1 MAIKQI
7 DIYPQ
12 IYAYTKDYVDALVA
26 DPTTEPVFSG
36 DTGAWFGLKTDDKIL
51 QYTMNPC
58 LVDENAAPLTIYNVP
73 QSATQDIASIISYQN
88 IVEYFKYAL
97 IGGIAISG
105 SDTYVTIDSD
115 GVNFVFPTYSTNPVL
130 LPMRLRFFY
139 RVTYGEDNLVAMF
152 PTEINGYY
160 ETVLNATRSFQFT
173 TATAGARWGAEPEW
187 KLFTKTGEQIID
199 SATGLNTSLTS
210 DSEEFYIAV
219 NVPILGKA
227 NATSVNHYDIN
238 NFFLDNG
245 NGVVISTTNNYP
257 GGSNLSALMAT
268 EGSSWKWSKSDSGG
282 KTTYDNA
289 EHYLASARFSRTIL
303 FKVLPYQCLELITNP
318 TLSLTYLDPPAIDT
332 CATGYTTSLTIDIS
346 DLTLSSDGMVLLG
359 DSFSSPYSYVSIGN
373 PSEQLID
380 DITYSL
386 KMKKYAIRTK
396 NTSTEVID
404 SWGSLITIAG
414 DGIDM
419 SGDCDIFLPSS
430 ISAGASDT
438 GYITIGYDEISDF
451 ANKCEY
457 VLQTGKSIA
466 SGIFIFELEMS
477 YGAATKTTQLA
488 FRLGYEHCISMRTTD
503 VHEILQDSSKK
514 WSGIKNVALTI
525 DEVSD
530 SETLNKIESLN
541 SLYGLN
547 ASLNYVSP
555 VSKTITSDGIN
566 SFGSN
571 GSIGSYA
578 TMTGTTTKTVTL
590 AGNGGMSWASTH
602 YANLQTGSAYL
613 SMTLR
618 DDDGSFLAVHNPSR
632 TIDIVA
638 PPMFDITTTPD
649 GSEIDDNS
657 EAGFGD
663 SE

>member
-1 MAIKQI
+1 MAIKKI

-12 IYAYTKDYVDALVA
+12 IYAYTKAYVDELVA
-26 DPTTEPVFSG
+26 SPNAEPVFSE
-36 DTGAWFGLKTDDKIL
+36 DTGAWFGLKTDGKMF
-51 QYTMNPC
+51 QYLMNPC
-58 LVDENAAPLTIYNVP
+58 LVDENAAPLTIYDVSE
-73 QSATQDIASIISYQN
+73 SAINDITSIISYNN
-88 IVEYFKYAL
+88 IIQYFHPAL
-97 IGGIAISG
+97 ATGVAISD
-105 SDTYVTIDSD
+105 SNTYVTIDSD
-115 GVNFVFPTYSTNPVL
+115 GVDFVFPKYLANPVL

-152 PTEINGYY
+152 PTQINGYY
-160 ETVLNATRSFQFT
+160 ETVLNATRNFQFT

-187 KLFTKTGEQIID
+187 KLFNKTGEQIID
-199 SATGLNTSLTS
+199 SDTGLNTSLTS
-210 DSEEFYIAV
+210 EEDEFYIAV

-245 NGVVISTTNNYP
+245 NGVVISTTNDYP
-257 GGSNLSALMAT
+257 SQSNLGALMAT

-289 EHYLASARFSRTIL
+289 EHYLASARFSRIIL
-303 FKVLPYQCLELITNP
+303 FKVLPYQCLELMTHP
-318 TLSLTYLDPPAIDT
+318 TLNLTYLDQPAINT
-332 CATGYTTSLTIDIS
+332 CATGYTTSLTIDIV
-346 DLTLSSDGMVLLG
+346 DLTLSSDGMVLLN
-359 DSFSSPYSYVSIGN
+359 DSFSSCYSMVNITN
-373 PSEQLID
+373 PSDQLINN
-380 DITYSL
+380 ITYSL

-396 NTSTEVID
+396 NASTGAID
-404 SWGSLITIAG
+404 PWGSLITITG

-419 SGDCDIFLPSS
+419 SGDCDIS
-430 ISAGASDT
+430 IPNSVNAGASAS
-438 GYITIGYDEISDF
+438 GYFTIGYDEISDF

-457 VLQTGKSIA
+457 VLPTGKAIA

-477 YGAATKTTQLA
+477 YGAATKTTQSA
-488 FRLGYEHCISMRTTD
+488 FRLGYEHCISMRMTD

-541 SLYGLN
+541 SLYGLD

-555 VSKTITSDGIN
+555 VSKTITSNGIN

-613 SMTLR
+613 SMRLS
-618 DDDGSFLAVHNPSR
+618 DDDGSFLTVHNPSKI
-632 TIDIVA
+632 IDIVA